1 MDNPVVIVL
10 IVLGVL
16 AFLILVWFISTMNTL
31 RRKEVKVHEAE
42 SGIDVALTKRFDTLS
57 KMVDTVKGYTKH
69 EAKTFENVVKWRK
82 GMPSELTMEQ
92 KQEFMRK
99 LNDVQADINVAVERY
114 PDLKAEKV
122 FTNLQRT
129 IADVEEHLQASRR
142 LYNSNVSFLNRK
154 IVTFP
159 ISIVAARIGMDK
171 KAFFEAELEKRA
183 DVKMEF

>member
-1 MDNPVVIVL
+1 MDNPVIIVL

-16 AFLILVWFISTMNTL
+16 LFFVLIWFISTMNML
-31 RRKEVKVHEAE
+31 RRKEVKVNEAE

-82 GMPSELTMEQ
+82 GMPDDLTMEQ
-92 KQEFMRK
+92 KQEFMQK
-99 LNDVQADINVAVERY
+99 LNAVQADINVAVEQY

-122 FTNLQRT
+122 FTNLQRS

-142 LYNSNVSFLNRK
+142 LYNANVSALNAK
-154 IVTFP
+154 IVSFP
-159 ISIVAARIGMDK
+159 TSIVAGKIGMAK
-171 KAFFEAELEKRA
+171 KIFFEAELSKRA
-183 DVKMEF
+183 DVKMDF